1 MYQLS
6 ASLLRCM
13 QPGASYAPGSFS
25 SCQGGG
31 CVPKKRRVGVFLSVA
46 EGAGLLVP
54 RAQAGGGLRRTRPLL
69 VYEGRVEQRVS
80 SLPLDHDWL
89 EFDDYQKQQIQ
100 KVTQIVLHYL
110 WTRWP
115 CSWKKVIEDINGRY
129 EDHFQNRRVYDVVN
143 VLMAMQD
150 YGVLRIK

>member
-1 MYQLS
+1 
-6 ASLLRCM
+6 M

-25 SCQGGG
+25 RHGVG
-31 CVPKKRRVGVFLSVA
+31 CVPKKRRVGIFLSVA

-54 RAQAGGGLRRTRPLL
+54 RAQAGVSPRGIPRTRPLL

-80 SLPLDHDWL
+80 SLPLEHDWL
-89 EFDDYQKQQIQ
+89 EFDDYQKKQIQ

-143 VLMAMQD
+143 VLRAMQD